1 MIYPQSQDLESEDF
15 AEETLTADDKKNP
28 APHGM
33 YKNPVNDGI
42 IFIPSGAASQPSTVL
57 HRNHCLASWDKV

>member
-1 MIYPQSQDLESEDF
+1 MAACDLKMGVIQPSMIYPQSQDLESEDF

-33 YKNPVNDGI
+33 YKTLKMVG
-42 IFIPSGAASQPSTVL
+42 
-57 HRNHCLASWDKV
+57 